1 LFGIFSLHQVAK
13 ALPEIEQIKKSQ
25 FLYKKKKKKG
35 EEK

>member
-13 ALPEIEQIKKSQ
+13 ALPEIQQLSKLKFI
-25 FLYKKKKKKG
+25 FKKKKKKG

>member
-13 ALPEIEQIKKSQ
+13 ALPEIDQLKKLH
-25 FLYKKKKKKG
+25 FLLKKKKKKG